1 MNGCHYLVEANINLY
16 FILFIMFCKM
26 PCTFILVSL
35 KSLEFLRQPAKRI
48 IKMYHRFRY
57 IFNPRKMCSH
67 LIFDS
72 DNIPPQW
79 LVVLVLIRVV
89 RSPESGN
96 SLKTFIIH
104 ANCTCL
110 GILLILTVNNYDF
123 SPSFK
128 FHPN

>member
-1 MNGCHYLVEANINLY
+1 MYVTNNAMFIDVLSSEFSWPSMSLDHKIN
-16 FILFIMFCKM
+16 
-26 PCTFILVSL
+26 
-35 KSLEFLRQPAKRI
+35 KRI

-67 LIFDS
+67 LIYDS

-104 ANCTCL
+104 ANCICL
-110 GILLILTVNNYDF
+110 GILLILTVNDYDF